1 MAPAPRRGNPAWGDC
16 QVYPKMP
23 IRLPSAP
30 GTRLSTPKAQRRVPI
45 PPQAPSA
52 RVLDRNLS
60 VFAGYHPSKR
70 TIGTTHDRGQI
81 GAKPA
86 WTSPESILRHRLGR
100 RGAQTGTYISPSTLA
115 KSTPSRRGSSG
126 LGRRRRAVRAPV
138 GDATPPPPAP
148 WQTGSMTGGARAG
161 RPSAPAGPR
170 HCAMVGAAAQLHK
183 CNQAASKS
191 GTPPT
196 LTGVPKYD
204 LAAELHLL

>member
-138 GDATPPPPAP
+138 GDATPPPRSVADRLHDWWGSRRSPVGPSRPAP
-148 WQTGSMTGGARAG
+148 PCHGWRRS
-161 RPSAPAGPR
+161 SR
-170 HCAMVGAAAQLHK
+170 HMRSLRNHSRWSVR
-183 CNQAASKS
+183 AASTRC
-191 GTPPT
+191 G
-196 LTGVPKYD
+196 
-204 LAAELHLL
+204 A